1 MHSRSALTLGLVLG
15 LAALGGC
22 NGDGDRNAANGSANA
37 SADAGKDG
45 VSNKTIAAALDGGSK
60 FMTAAKA
67 AGLDQ
72 TLSGKDYY
80 TVLVPSDAAFDK
92 LPAGTFENLA
102 KPEARGQLTGL
113 LTYHILPGTML
124 AEDLGKAIDNSKGK
138 AVLATMGGATL
149 TATREG
155 GKVVITDGKGQ
166 KAILAQPEEIYANG
180 AVHRI
185 DTVLTPAQ
193 ASTGKG

>member
-1 MHSRSALTLGLVLG
+1 MHRSALTIGLAIG
-15 LAALGGC
+15 LAALGAC
-22 NGDGDRNAANGSANA
+22 NGDGAGNSANGSSNA
-37 SADAGKDG
+37 EASTGKDG
-45 VSNKTIAAALDGGSK
+45 VNSKTIAAGLEPNGK

-72 TLSGKDYY
+72 TLAGRDYY

-92 LPAGTFENLA
+92 LPAGTLDNLQ
-102 KPEARGQLTGL
+102 KPESRAQLTTV

-124 AEDLGKAIDNSKGK
+124 IEDLEKAIENSKGK
-138 AVLATMGGATL
+138 AVLATMGGSTL

-155 GKVVITDGKGQ
+155 DNIVITDGKGQ
-166 KAILAQPEEIYANG
+166 KATLGKNQEKYANG

-185 DTVLTPAQ
+185 DTILTPAQ
-193 ASTGKG
+193 DAPAQG

>member
-1 MHSRSALTLGLVLG
+1 MNRSALTIVIAAG
-15 LAALGGC
+15 LAALGAC
-22 NGDGDRNAANGSANA
+22 NGDRDGNAARGGNNSTAE
-37 SADAGKDG
+37 AGKDG
-45 VSNKTIAAALDGGSK
+45 VSNKTIAAGIEPNSK
-60 FMTAAKA
+60 FMAAAKA

-72 TLSGKDYY
+72 TLAGKDYY
-80 TVLVPSDAAFDK
+80 TVLVPADAAFDK
-92 LPAGTFENLA
+92 LPAGTLDNLA
-102 KPEARGQLTGL
+102 KPESRAQLTGL

-138 AVLATMGGATL
+138 AVLATMGGGTL

-155 GKVVITDGKGQ
+155 GNIVITDGKGQ
-166 KAILAQPEEIYANG
+166 KATLSRPEEKYANG

-193 ASTGKG
+193 GSPAQG